1 MLYMTGGHREVE
13 RSTERLSL
21 GELAA
26 LLRQPPPA
34 CWLAFR
40 RLAQIGDSSALQL
53 LVAETKDPDEFR
65 RRAAVEAL
73 GRSPLGAQAVGDV
86 RRLLSD
92 TSPYVVRSALEAA
105 AALRDDDSHD
115 AILRYLNDDEPSTRS
130 TALHALDAVWRDEDS
145 DAVLALESHDADGDI
160 RKEAGWLLRHHLPAN
175 PRPLLQR
182 WLSSE
187 IPRER
192 VWAAELMRETV
203 AYYDRSSLEKLLRDT
218 DGHVREAAKRT
229 LAAIQQS
236 SGPIH
241 ARWMALIAPGDST
254 SAKGGAGEVLDEGEG
269 FPRPEVVF
277 IDDSE
282 SGWFLFQ
289 YTLAGQFGGDSW
301 HESLEQAKAQANYE
315 HGATLGDWIPVPNDV
330 DPIEFARQRVIGAD
344 RRM

>member
-1 MLYMTGGHREVE
+1 MLSMTGGHREPE
-13 RSTERLSL
+13 RSPESLSAAEL
-21 GELAA
+21 GD
-26 LLRQPPPA
+26 LLRKPPPA

-40 RLAQIGDSSALQL
+40 KLAEIGDPSALRL

-73 GRSPLGAQAVGDV
+73 GRSPLGAQALGDV

-92 TSPYVVRSALEAA
+92 PSPYVVRSALEAA

-115 AILRYLNDDEPSTRS
+115 AIVRYLKDEDPSTRD
-130 TALHALDAVWRDEDS
+130 TALRALDAVWRDGDS
-145 DAVLALESHDADGDI
+145 DVVLNLESHDADGDI
-160 RKEAGWLLRHHLPAN
+160 RKEAGWILRRHLPAN

-182 WLSSE
+182 WLWSE

-192 VWAAELMRETV
+192 VWAAELMRETIE
-203 AYYDRSSLEKLLRDT
+203 YYDRASLERLLRDT

-241 ARWMALIAPGDST
+241 AVWMALIAAVDST
-254 SAKGGAGEVLDEGEG
+254 NSNDQAGPVMDEHGG

-277 IDDSE
+277 IDDSK
-282 SGWFLFQ
+282 SGWFLFE
-289 YTLAGQFGGDSW
+289 YTLAGQPGGDNW
-301 HESLEQAKAQANYE
+301 HESLEQAKAQAKYE
-315 HGATLGDWIPVPNDV
+315 YGAFLGEWIPVPNGV
-330 DPIEFARQRVIGAD
+330 DPIEFARQRATRSDD
-344 RRM
+344 RT

>member
-1 MLYMTGGHREVE
+1 MLSMTGRDADADSSA
-13 RSTERLSL
+13 RSLSV
-21 GELAA
+21 GELGD

-40 RLAQIGDSSALQL
+40 KLAEINDPSALRL
-53 LVAETKDPDEFR
+53 LVAQTNNPDEFR

-73 GRSPLGAQAVGDV
+73 GKSPLGPQAVAEV
-86 RRLLSD
+86 RRLLTD
-92 TSPYVVRSALEAA
+92 TSPYVVRSALEVA
-105 AALRDDDSHD
+105 AALRDDHSHD
-115 AILRYLNDDEPSTRS
+115 AIVRHLKDEDPSTRS
-130 TALHALDAVWRDEDS
+130 TALQALDAVWRDEDS
-145 DAVLALESHDADGDI
+145 DVVLALESQDADGDI
-160 RKEAGWLLRHHLPAN
+160 RKEASWLLRHHLPAN

-187 IPRER
+187 LPRER

-277 IDDSE
+277 IDDSN
-282 SGWFLFQ
+282 SGWFLFR

-315 HGATLGDWIPVPNDV
+315 QGATLGDWIPVPNDV

>member
-1 MLYMTGGHREVE
+1 MLSMTGRDAEAE
-13 RSTERLSL
+13 RSARSLSV
-21 GELAA
+21 GELGD

-40 RLAQIGDSSALQL
+40 KLAEINDPSALRL
-53 LVAETKDPDEFR
+53 LVAETNDPDDFR
-65 RRAAVEAL
+65 RRAAVEAV
-73 GRSPLGAQAVGDV
+73 GRSPLGPQAVGDV
-86 RRLLSD
+86 RRLLND

-105 AALRDDDSHD
+105 AALRDDQSHA
-115 AILRYLNDDEPSTRS
+115 AILRHLKDEDPSTRS

-145 DAVLALESHDADGDI
+145 DVVLAVESHDPDGDI

-192 VWAAELMRETV
+192 VWAAELMRETA
-203 AYYDRSSLEKLLRDT
+203 AYYDRASLERLLRDT

-236 SGPIH
+236 SGPSH
-241 ARWMALIAPGDST
+241 ALWMALIAPGDST
-254 SAKGGAGEVLDEGEG
+254 SAKGEGG

-277 IDDSE
+277 IDDSK

-330 DPIEFARQRVIGAD
+330 DPIEFARQRVTGAH